1 MKYLLTLFFCFFL
14 LQSWAIWPDPIQ
26 IFYRDSF
33 NIHRAQLHD
42 EDYEHK
48 ALEASYQEQAQIAM
62 SYYPELKGI
71 EIEFVRKD
79 IKTTMAARP
88 AMDFIFRKKENR
100 KYKIF
105 IDTSVKNEKGLL
117 LSDVPFNAQVGIIG
131 HELAHVFDYEEK
143 TAMGVVFTGI
153 GYLFHPYRKKL
164 ERKVDEITIA
174 HGLGHQVMEFSEYV
188 LNESKVSD
196 KYKKYKR
203 KIYYKPKQLN
213 TLMSGYS
220 IY

>member
-1 MKYLLTLFFCFFL
+1 MNYLLTLLFCLFL
-14 LQSWAIWPDPIQ
+14 SQSWAILPDPIQ
-26 IFYRDSF
+26 IFHSDSF

-42 EDYEHK
+42 EDYEHQ
-48 ALEASYQEQAQIAM
+48 ALAASYQEQAQIAM
-62 SYYPELKGI
+62 SYYPDLKGI
-71 EIEFVRKD
+71 DIEFVRKD

-131 HELAHVFDYEEK
+131 HELAHVVDYEEK

-164 ERKVDEITIA
+164 ERKVDEIAIVR
-174 HGLGHQVMEFSEYV
+174 GLGHQVVGFSSYV
-188 LNESKVSD
+188 LHESNVSE

-203 KIYYKPKQLN
+203 KIYYKPGQLN
-213 TLMSGYS
+213 SLMSGYS